1 MVRFTRRGLA
11 FRGGG
16 KLAFRFLL
24 NAAVA
29 ALGRRTAAVGRR
41 AAFLGRL
48 RPEDLEHLQQLVPR
62 PAHILLAS
70 PLHL

>member
-1 MVRFTRRGLA
+1 MKQLA
-11 FRGGG
+11 LRGGG
-16 KLAFRFLL
+16 KLAFRLLL

-48 RPEDLEHLQQLVPR
+48 RPEDLEHL
-62 PAHILLAS
+62 
-70 PLHL
+70 